1 MERDAKTNR
10 ANIIVV
16 VVIGMLALFFY
27 AMTFLQH
34 I

>member
-1 MERDAKTNR
+1 MERNAKMNR

-16 VVIGMLALFFY
+16 LIIGTLALFFY

-34 I
+34 W